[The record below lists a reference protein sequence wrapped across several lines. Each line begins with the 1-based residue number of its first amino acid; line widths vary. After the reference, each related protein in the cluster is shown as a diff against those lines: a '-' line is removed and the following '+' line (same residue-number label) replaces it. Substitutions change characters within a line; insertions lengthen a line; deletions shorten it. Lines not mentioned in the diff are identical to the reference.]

1 MATIPT
7 AARGPLIVASATT
20 MEMQATFPALAEH
33 LPREQGWTRMALSQK
48 RNEHK
53 TPWKDVV
60 LLVTGVGVVN
70 AAFVLGRLL
79 GCLASDAPDLAPPP
93 PAGVLNLGVA
103 GAFSLDQL
111 PLGTTVVVST
121 EIWPEYGLL
130 HDSGIDPKG
139 IGLPQGK
146 VDGQPVWDQLRL
158 APRQSAQQMGLNI
171 SSLPEVIGL
180 TVSGVTG
187 TSERAKALQ
196 SQYSCEIETMEGFA
210 LAWACCLAGV
220 PFVQVRT
227 ISNLVG
233 SREAVHW
240 NLSGAKQRLSTTVRG
255 LLGSIEE
262 VLCPIRSHRLC
273 P

>member
-1 MATIPT
+1 MAIIPT
-7 AARGPLIVASATT
+7 ATRGPLIVATATT
-20 MEMQATFPALAEH
+20 MEMRAAFPTLVGH
-33 LPREQGWTRMALSQK
+33 LPREHGWSRMTLPNV
-48 RNEHK
+48 REYRD

-70 AAFVLGRLL
+70 AAFALGRLL
-79 GCLASDAPDLAPPP
+79 GCLASDAPESSPP

-103 GAFSLDQL
+103 GAFSLGQL
-111 PLGTTVVVST
+111 PLATTVVVST

-146 VDGQPVWDQLRL
+146 IGGQPVWDQLRL
-158 APRQSAQQMGLNI
+158 SPRQNAQQMGLNI

-187 TSERAKALQ
+187 TSERARALQ
-196 SQYSCEIETMEGFA
+196 SRYACEIETMEGFA
-210 LAWACCLAGV
+210 LAWACCLAEM

-240 NLSGAKQRLSTTVRG
+240 DLSGAKQALSTTVRG
-255 LLGSIEE
+255 LLGDIEE
-262 VLCPIRSHRLC
+262 ALCPIRSHRLC